1 MTSRATADWSP
12 QRRYAMVAGS
22 RFRRRLRA
30 GLVEIAPSGPG
41 GSKMRTPMLCA
52 ALVLMCPVLA
62 HAQSAAAAMQD
73 FGLLGTWAGE
83 CSQDAGPTNNH
94 ATYLVTSSGGLQLK
108 YQSGADYEDSVYDIL
123 DAKRIAPDKLSLRQ
137 VLMSN
142 DRVALDIVLLKD
154 NDKIRIWSSLF
165 PDGTALVEDGVMTS
179 MTGRETRWMT
189 RCP

>member
-1 MTSRATADWSP
+1 MVPDQLGEKNMRTSFLSAALLLAFPALAHCQSATA
-12 QRRYAMVAGS
+12 
-22 RFRRRLRA
+22 
-30 GLVEIAPSGPG
+30 
-41 GSKMRTPMLCA
+41 
-52 ALVLMCPVLA
+52 AL
-62 HAQSAAAAMQD
+62 QE

-83 CSQDAGPTNNH
+83 CGQDASPNNNR

-108 YQSGADYEDSVYDIL
+108 YQSGPDYEDSIYDIS
-123 DAKRIAPDKLSLRQ
+123 DVKRVAPDKLSLRQ

-142 DRVALDIVLLKD
+142 DRVTLDIVLLKE

-179 MTGRETRWMT
+179 MTGRDTRWMT

>member
-1 MTSRATADWSP
+1 
-12 QRRYAMVAGS
+12 
-22 RFRRRLRA
+22 
-30 GLVEIAPSGPG
+30 
-41 GSKMRTPMLCA
+41 MRTTFLWA
-52 ALVLMCPVLA
+52 ALVLLFPVLA
-62 HAQSAAAAMQD
+62 HGQSAAAAMQE

-83 CSQDAGPTNNH
+83 CAQSPGPTNNH
-94 ATYLVTSSGGLQLK
+94 ATYVVTSSGGLQLK

-123 DAKRIAPDKLSLRQ
+123 DAKRLGADKLSLRQ

-142 DRVALDIVLLKD
+142 DRVTLDVVLLKE

>member
-1 MTSRATADWSP
+1 
-12 QRRYAMVAGS
+12 
-22 RFRRRLRA
+22 
-30 GLVEIAPSGPG
+30 
-41 GSKMRTPMLCA
+41 MRTTLLCA
-52 ALVLMCPVLA
+52 ALVLLSPVLA
-62 HAQSAAAAMQD
+62 HSQSATAAMRE

-83 CSQDAGPTNNH
+83 CAQNPSPTNNR

-123 DAKRIAPDKLSLRQ
+123 DAKRLGPDKLSLRQ

-142 DRVALDIVLLKD
+142 DRVTLDIVLLKE

-165 PDGTALVEDGVMTS
+165 PDGTALVEDGVMSS
-179 MTGRETRWMT
+179 MTGRDTRWMA

>member
-1 MTSRATADWSP
+1 
-12 QRRYAMVAGS
+12 
-22 RFRRRLRA
+22 
-30 GLVEIAPSGPG
+30 
-41 GSKMRTPMLCA
+41 MRTTFLCT
-52 ALVLMCPVLA
+52 ALVVLFPVVA
-62 HAQSAAAAMQD
+62 HSQSAAAAMEE

-83 CSQDAGPTNNH
+83 CAQSPGPTNNH

-108 YQSGADYEDSVYDIL
+108 YQSGAEYEESVYDIL
-123 DAKRIAPDKLSLRQ
+123 DAKRVAPDKLSLRQ

-142 DRVALDIVLLKD
+142 DRVTLEIVLVKE

>member
-1 MTSRATADWSP
+1 
-12 QRRYAMVAGS
+12 
-22 RFRRRLRA
+22 
-30 GLVEIAPSGPG
+30 
-41 GSKMRTPMLCA
+41 MRTTFLCA
-52 ALVLMCPVLA
+52 ALILLFPGLA
-62 HAQSAAAAMQD
+62 HCQSAAAALQE

-83 CSQDAGPTNNH
+83 CAQSASPMNNH

-123 DAKRIAPDKLSLRQ
+123 DAKRLGPDKLSLRQ

-142 DRVALDIVLLKD
+142 DRVTLDIVLLKE
-154 NDKIRIWSSLF
+154 NDRIRIWSSLF
-165 PDGTALVEDGVMTS
+165 PDGTALVEDGVMSS

>member
-1 MTSRATADWSP
+1 
-12 QRRYAMVAGS
+12 
-22 RFRRRLRA
+22 
-30 GLVEIAPSGPG
+30 
-41 GSKMRTPMLCA
+41 MRTIFLCA
-52 ALVLMCPVLA
+52 ALLVLVPGLA
-62 HAQSAAAAMQD
+62 RAQSATAAMQD

-83 CSQDAGPTNNH
+83 CSQGPSPTNNH
-94 ATYLVTSSGGLQLK
+94 ATYLVTSAGALQLK
-108 YQSGADYEDSVYDIL
+108 YQSGADFEESVYDIL
-123 DAKRIAPDKLSLRQ
+123 DAKRVAPDKLSLRQ

-142 DRVALDIVLLKD
+142 DRVTLDIVLLKE